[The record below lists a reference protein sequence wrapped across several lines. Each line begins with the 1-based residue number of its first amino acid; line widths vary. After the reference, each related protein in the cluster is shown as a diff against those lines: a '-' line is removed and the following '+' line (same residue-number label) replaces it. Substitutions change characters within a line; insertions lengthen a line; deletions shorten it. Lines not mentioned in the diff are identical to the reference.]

1 MAQYHCHVQTI
12 SRTPTPSAPKGRSAV
27 AAAAYRAGAKL
38 EDEHSSRAE
47 AQPIVHDYTRRSGVV
62 HAEIVLPTAAPDW
75 ARDREQLWNRAEAA
89 DTRKNSTL
97 AREYECSLPH
107 ELGDAQRIQLAR
119 EITAALVSRYGFAA
133 DFAVHAPN
141 PHRGDERNH
150 HVHILTSTRVLTGEG
165 FGPKVRVLDSAKT
178 GSDEIR
184 WARQMVAELCN
195 AALARA
201 GIAASVDHRSL
212 VDQRIAALAA
222 GDDELADELDRP
234 ATVHRGPAVS
244 AIVAD
249 GRESYVEER
258 IQVEIA
264 DELAEIGHRQAVVAE
279 IEAEAHA
286 LDARAAE
293 LAAEAAAV
301 QAEID
306 AARRDVAAAQVVPIR
321 PPAPDTDTLLA
332 QIRRMWASLDR
343 ADGLHDERRDEWGP
357 LRYMGRNGWR
367 PDAPALRAVLDKY
380 PALRREWAAEIHS
393 RDPDIRAALR
403 ERAAERVAARRVAAR
418 DYLSPVP
425 APAPA
430 PAPARPEP
438 ERKGGQKPSTP
449 LALVPAPVLPVARL
463 ADLDAAISDAEARLA
478 ALEERER
485 TRRQAADAYR
495 RAQESLRTAQ
505 AGLLARL
512 RAWMGLSAP
521 APVQDAQGALREAAA
536 AVQRQGLSI
545 TFGQVVVVPA
555 ADDLAA
561 LRGQLVAL
569 RDERGG
575 LVVAE
580 AEKRRQEIAAVAEVV
595 ALVVRLDA
603 AVPPGD
609 PGRLAWR
616 TLVAVDMHQLIDV
629 RAADPYARLAV
640 VLTQQPQIRQ
650 QIVAEIASRL
660 PELEAL
666 EAARLVLPPSD
677 DQDGDQD
684 DDDRPTDWPAPGM

>member
-62 HAEIVLPTAAPDW
+62 HAEIVLPAAAAPDW

-107 ELGDAQRIQLAR
+107 ELSDAQRIKLAR

-150 HVHILTSTRVLTGEG
+150 HVHILTSTRVFTGDGEG
-165 FGPKVRVLDSAKT
+165 FGAKVRVLDSAKT

-184 WARQMVAELCN
+184 WARQLVAELCN

-201 GIAASVDHRSL
+201 GIDASVDHRSL

-244 AIVAD
+244 GILSD
-249 GRESYVEER
+249 GRDSYVAER
-258 IQVEIA
+258 IEAEIA
-264 DELAEIGHRQAVVAE
+264 DELSEIGHRQAVVAE

-286 LDARAAE
+286 LDTRAAE

-301 QAEID
+301 EAEID
-306 AARRDVAAAQVVPIR
+306 AARREVAAAQVVPIR

-343 ADGLHDERRDEWGP
+343 ADGHDERRDEWGP
-357 LRYMGRNGWR
+357 IRYMDRNGWR

-380 PALRREWAAEIHS
+380 PALRREWAAEIS
-393 RDPDIRAALR
+393 ARDPDIRAALR

-430 PAPARPEP
+430 PTPAPARPRPEP
-438 ERKGGQKPSTP
+438 EEGQKPSTP

-463 ADLDAAISDAEARLA
+463 ADLDAAIAAAEARLA

-521 APVQDAQGALREAAA
+521 APVQDAQGALRAAA
-536 AVQRQGLSI
+536 AAAQRQGLAI
-545 TFGQVVVVPA
+545 TFGQVVVPA
-555 ADDLAA
+555 AGDDLAEV
-561 LRGQLVAL
+561 RGQLVAL
-569 RDERGG
+569 RDQRGG
-575 LVVAE
+575 LVAAAAAE
-580 AEKRRQEIAAVAEVV
+580 QRTRAVID
-595 ALVVRLDA
+595 LVVD
-603 AVPPGD
+603 
-609 PGRLAWR
+609 
-616 TLVAVDMHQLIDV
+616 LVARADQVVPDQMRVDWPALRLLDLTGGLAQL
-629 RAADPYARLAV
+629 REHLMADTATALMLSHDLGRRVA
-640 VLTQQPQIRQ
+640 QI
-650 QIVAEIASRL
+650 
-660 PELEAL
+660 EAL
-666 EAARLVLPPSD
+666 EAERRALPH
-677 DQDGDQD
+677 DQD
-684 DDDRPTDWPAPGM
+684 DSEPTDWPAPGM